1 MLRLKLMLARLVRAM
16 SRRLGRGGGT
26 TLPGRL
32 LLRLDKRAIGRLGQ
46 RGSRPEPCCCRPRT
60 ARRPPRR

>member
-1 MLRLKLMLARLVRAM
+1 MAALAERLARAVRAA

-32 LLRLDKRAIGRLGQ
+32 LLRADPRALERMAGRL
-46 RGSRPEPCCCRPRT
+46 
-60 ARRPPRR
+60 